1 MIYLVY
7 SVYFLVYFFPF
18 FKLQVGEYP
27 WMANVKGRAGGEG
40 PALHPLPH
48 ILDMVMSLRFLL
60 VEFLPSP
67 FFFSPLCSLSCTNT
81 PPVPLLILY

>member
-40 PALHPLPH
+40 PTLHPLTAHSRYGNVPT
-48 ILDMVMSLRFLL
+48 VTFSG
-60 VEFLPSP
+60 VPSFP
-67 FFFSPLCSLSCTNT
+67 IPLFSSM
-81 PPVPLLILY
+81 

>member
-40 PALHPLPH
+40 PALHP
-48 ILDMVMSLRFLL
+48 
-60 VEFLPSP
+60 
-67 FFFSPLCSLSCTNT
+67 
-81 PPVPLLILY
+81 